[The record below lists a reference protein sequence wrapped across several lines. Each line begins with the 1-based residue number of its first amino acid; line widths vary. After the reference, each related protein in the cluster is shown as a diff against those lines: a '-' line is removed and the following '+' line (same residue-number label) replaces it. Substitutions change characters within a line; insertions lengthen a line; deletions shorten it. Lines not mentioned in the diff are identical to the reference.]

1 MMATVEEL
9 ATEAGTSEET
19 SERTIFSE
27 EERESML
34 DEAIEETILES
45 NGIIEMMQEAI
56 EEERISLE
64 MMQAAIEA

>member
-9 ATEAGTSEET
+9 ATEAGTSET
-19 SERTIFSE
+19 TTFSE
-27 EERESML
+27 EERENML
-34 DEAIEETILES
+34 DQAIEETILES
-45 NGIIEMMQEAI
+45 NGIIETMQEAI